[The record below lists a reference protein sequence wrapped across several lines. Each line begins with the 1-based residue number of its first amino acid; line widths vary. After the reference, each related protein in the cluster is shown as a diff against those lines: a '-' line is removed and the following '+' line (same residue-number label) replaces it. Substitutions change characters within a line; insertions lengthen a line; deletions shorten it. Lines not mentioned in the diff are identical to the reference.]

1 MKNSKFV
8 HRVISVLLCMVM
20 ICCGTLN
27 ALASTDTI
35 KEGSTQNLSEYFE
48 MNGKTYML
56 ETTVTSDKVIAT
68 VYNDKHEIESQAVNN
83 DAGLSLDGNLI
94 GKNNFQ
100 TYATPNYKLV
110 STDTGSLKPAS
121 WTAAALIAAIA
132 ALNPGAGAA
141 AIAAVADAIIIDAGT
156 SYTYKLETWTASDDT
171 FFYQ

>member
-1 MKNSKFV
+1 MWVGQKTMKKSRDIV
-8 HRVISVLLCMVM
+8 R
-20 ICCGTLN
+20 
-27 ALASTDTI
+27 
-35 KEGSTQNLSEYFE
+35 NLKQKRG
-48 MNGKTYML
+48 GK
-56 ETTVTSDKVIAT
+56 D
-68 VYNDKHEIESQAVNN
+68 NDKHEIESQAVNN

-110 STDTGSLKPAS
+110 SIDTGSLKPAS
-121 WTAAALIAAIA
+121 WTAVALIAAIA

-171 FFYQ
+171 FFYQKSVFKVYNKETGKKVGPNIVKETKKHIK

>member
-1 MKNSKFV
+1 MPMRVRQKILKKNKSLERNLKQ
-8 HRVISVLLCMVM
+8 S
-20 ICCGTLN
+20 GTLN

-48 MNGKTYML
+48 MNGKTYMM

-110 STDTGSLKPAS
+110 STDKGI
-121 WTAAALIAAIA
+121 LI
-132 ALNPGAGAA
+132 
-141 AIAAVADAIIIDAGT
+141 
-156 SYTYKLETWTASDDT
+156 
-171 FFYQ
+171 